1 MENGFEHLTHN
12 EVVSVKPD
20 TFNNLEVS
28 RTFKVSDLLIAI
40 MECVKADNTNEAALY
55 GTGLNCEV
63 LKLGAMRWQTGK
75 IRISLEFCPD
85 EPESALDDI
94 RQQLKQVKN

>member
-1 MENGFEHLTHN
+1 MGNTFEHLNHN
-12 EVVSVKPD
+12 EVVSVKPE
-20 TFNNLEVS
+20 TFNNLEVA

-40 MECVKADNTNEAALY
+40 MECVKADNTNEAPLY
-55 GTGLNCEV
+55 GSGLNCEV
-63 LKLGAMRWQTGK
+63 LKLGAMKWQTGK

-94 RQQLKQVKN
+94 RQQLKEFEN